1 MDSRARFSLVVASA
15 LFGAAVLCCLFSPA
29 AMAELP
35 SQLSN
40 ETTFTRWANPA
51 TTGPIRTDPK
61 NGARVMTH
69 LHFQTEDK
77 QAEVYVALRSEIDKD
92 GTTWIL
98 IRIPGKPNGR
108 KGWVEQEDLNPLQL
122 IHTSIVIN
130 RHTLKLTLSKNG
142 KKIMTAPVGVG
153 KSSTPTP
160 AGNFWIREKLRS
172 LGAAYGPWAIGT
184 AAYSSISD
192 WPGPPVVGIHGTNEP
207 GLIPGRPSHG
217 CVRMKNKSI
226 SKLVRKASLGT
237 PVRIV

>member
-1 MDSRARFSLVVASA
+1 
-15 LFGAAVLCCLFSPA
+15 
-29 AMAELP
+29 MAELP

-51 TTGPIRTDPK
+51 TSGPIRNEPK
-61 NGARVMTH
+61 KGSRVITH

-77 QAEVYVALRSEIDKD
+77 QAEVYLTLRSEVDKE

-130 RHTLKLTLSKNG
+130 RSTLKLTLSKNG
-142 KKIMTAPVGVG
+142 KKVMSAPVGVG

-160 AGNFWIREKLRS
+160 AGDFWIREKLRS
-172 LGAAYGPWAIGT
+172 LGSAYGPWAIGT

-192 WPGPPVVGIHGTNEP
+192 WPGAARGRHPRHQPALPDSRPAVPRLRADEEQGDLQVGPQGTARHACTDRLIRAADRLTRAPILRRCQPPP
-207 GLIPGRPSHG
+207 WS
-217 CVRMKNKSI
+217 
-226 SKLVRKASLGT
+226 
-237 PVRIV
+237 